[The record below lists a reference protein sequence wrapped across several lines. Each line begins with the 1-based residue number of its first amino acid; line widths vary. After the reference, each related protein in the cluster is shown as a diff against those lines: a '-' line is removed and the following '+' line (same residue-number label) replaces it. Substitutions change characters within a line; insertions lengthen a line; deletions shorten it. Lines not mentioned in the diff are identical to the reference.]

1 MAHIHCS
8 FYSKALGFRTSI
20 EVYLPQPD
28 GDSPDWSVARLSQ
41 KIPVLYFLPGFT
53 NDESEFTRHSKIGR
67 SIEEYLV
74 ALVIPAVHRTVYVDI
89 GKTHRYFT
97 YLTEELPALVQSFF
111 PISSRRED
119 TCVAGLSMGGYGA
132 IKIGLTL
139 PERYAAA
146 ASLAGVLD
154 YAQAASTQPFWAED
168 RRFNF
173 GDQHNLVGGPHD
185 VFHLARC
192 LAAADGPKPRLY
204 AIAGTEDF
212 VYEGNQAFHSLAASL
227 GLDYTFEDG
236 PGRHDWDDFDPL
248 LDRLMAWFNFEKHG
262 S

>member
-1 MAHIHCS
+1 MAHIYCS
-8 FYSKALGFRTSI
+8 FYSKALGFSTSI

-28 GDSPDWSVARLSQ
+28 RDLPGWSVGQLSQ

-53 NDESEFTRHSKIGR
+53 DDETQITRYSTISR
-67 SIEEYLV
+67 FIEDYRV
-74 ALVIPAVHRTVYVDI
+74 ALVIPAVQRTVYADI
-89 GKTHRYFT
+89 GKTYRYFT
-97 YLTEELPALVQSFF
+97 YITEELPALVQSFF

-119 TCVAGLSMGGYGA
+119 TYVAGLSMGGYGA

-146 ASLAGVLD
+146 ASLAGVLH
-154 YAQAASTQPFWAED
+154 YAQAASTDPGWADD

-173 GDQHNLVGGPHD
+173 GEQDNLVGGPHD

-212 VYEGNQAFHSLAASL
+212 VYEGNQAFRSLAASL
-227 GLDYTFEDG
+227 GLDFTFEEG
-236 PGRHDWDDFDPL
+236 PGRHDWDDFDPMLARL
-248 LDRLMAWFNFEKHG
+248 LAWFNFEKH
-262 S
+262 SS